1 VEYRLLLREDNADAR
16 LTPIGHRLGLIDD
29 ARYREVTAKRRRVA
43 EETERLRT
51 ARLKPDTALN
61 ARVVSWGSSPLSEPV
76 TLAEFLRRPEIGYE
90 NIVELSPPQARL
102 NRSEAEQVE
111 IEVKYAGYI
120 ERQEKQIERFRQ
132 LESLRI
138 PETLDFARV
147 YGLSCE
153 AREKLSELK
162 PVSLGQASR
171 ISGITP
177 ASVTALWIHLK
188 KRDG

>member
-1 VEYRLLLREDNADAR
+1 
-16 LTPIGHRLGLIDD
+16 
-29 ARYREVTAKRRRVA
+29 
-43 EETERLRT
+43 
-51 ARLKPDTALN
+51 LKPDTALN

-90 NIVELSPPQARL
+90 NILELAPPQARL
-102 NRSEAEQVE
+102 NRNEAEQVE
-111 IEVKYAGYI
+111 IEVKYAGYV

-132 LESLRI
+132 LECLRI

-171 ISGITP
+171 IPGITP

-188 KRDG
+188 KRHG